1 MLSQLPS
8 YQALMKPVLI
18 ALKGGEL
25 LNIPQ
30 IYDRVVNELNLTE
43 ELANLRIPSGKATYI
58 RSRIGWS
65 KTYLVK
71 AKLIEQPK
79 RGHCVITQRGL
90 EALASNQEIN
100 NQYLNQ
106 FEEFNQFINFKMNS
120 DDIQTKIA
128 HSTSADNHYRINDSC
143 PNDADE
149 LPPLEQIE
157 NAFNSLN
164 NELADE
170 ILASILSASPKF
182 FEQLVVD
189 LMVAMGYGG
198 NRKDAGQATQ
208 YSNDGG
214 IDGIIK
220 EDKLGLEMIYLQAK
234 RYQASNTVG
243 RPDIQ
248 AFAGALDMHRAKKG
262 VFITTSRFSKE
273 AQDFVS
279 LIEKKIVLID
289 GKLLTDLML
298 EHGVGVAVK
307 EVYTV
312 KAIDTDYFL
321 ED

>member
-1 MLSQLPS
+1 MLEQPLNNIPS
-8 YQALMKPVLI
+8 YQSLMKPVLI
-18 ALKGGEL
+18 ALKDGDL

-30 IYDRVVNELNLTE
+30 IYERVVNELSLAE
-43 ELANLRIPSGKATYI
+43 ELVNLRIPSGRATYI

-79 RGHCVITQRGL
+79 RGHCIITQRGL
-90 EALASNQEIN
+90 DALGSNRLID

-106 FEEFNQFINFKMNS
+106 FSEFISFKMNS
-120 DDIQTKIA
+120 DDVTQVSSNAVAKEI
-128 HSTSADNHYRINDSC
+128 DSF
-143 PNDADE
+143 NE
-149 LPPLEQIE
+149 LPPLEQID
-157 NAFNSLN
+157 NAFQSLN
-164 NELADE
+164 ASLADE
-170 ILASILSASPKF
+170 VLEAILAASPKF

-198 NRKDAGQATQ
+198 SRKDAGQATQ
-208 YSNDGG
+208 YTQDGG

-289 GKLLTDLML
+289 GKQLTELMI
-298 EHGVGVAVK
+298 EHSLGV
-307 EVYTV
+307 TV
-312 KAIDTDYFL
+312 KQTYTIKAVDSDYFI

>member
-1 MLSQLPS
+1 MMLEQPLNNIPS
-8 YQALMKPVLI
+8 YQSLMKPVLI
-18 ALKGGEL
+18 ALKDGDL

-30 IYDRVVNELNLTE
+30 IYERVVNELSLAE
-43 ELANLRIPSGKATYI
+43 ELVNLRIPSGRATYI

-79 RGHCVITQRGL
+79 RGHCIITQRGL
-90 EALASNQEIN
+90 DALASNTQID

-106 FEEFNQFINFKMNS
+106 FSEFISFKMNS
-120 DDIQTKIA
+120 DDVTQVSSNAVAKEI
-128 HSTSADNHYRINDSC
+128 DSF
-143 PNDADE
+143 NE

-157 NAFNSLN
+157 NASKSLN
-164 NELADE
+164 SELADE
-170 ILASILSASPKF
+170 ILDLIISASPKF

-208 YSNDGG
+208 YTQDGG

-289 GKLLTDLML
+289 GKQLTELMI
-298 EHGVGVAVK
+298 EHSLGV
-307 EVYTV
+307 TV
-312 KAIDTDYFL
+312 KQTYTIKAVDSDYFI
-321 ED
+321 EE

>member
-1 MLSQLPS
+1 MILAQPLKNIPS
-8 YQALMKPVLI
+8 YQSLMQPMLN
-18 ALKGGEL
+18 ALKNGDL

-30 IYDRVVNELNLTE
+30 IYQRVITELGLTE
-43 ELANLRIPSGKATYI
+43 ALVNLRIPSGRATYI

-79 RGHCVITQRGL
+79 RGHCIITQRGL
-90 EALASNQEIN
+90 DALASHTQID

-106 FEEFNQFINFKMNS
+106 FSEFSEFINVKNNTS
-120 DDIQTKIA
+120 DVTGI
-128 HSTSADNHYRINDSC
+128 STNAVAKALNTFN
-143 PNDADE
+143 E

-157 NAFNSLN
+157 DAYTSLN
-164 NELADE
+164 DELADE
-170 ILASILSASPKF
+170 ILASILAASPKF

-198 NRKDAGQATQ
+198 SRKDAGQATQ
-208 YSNDGG
+208 YTQDGG

-220 EDKLGLEMIYLQAK
+220 IDKLGLEMIYLQAK

-289 GKLLTDLML
+289 GKQLTELMI
-298 EHGVGVAVK
+298 EHSLGV
-307 EVYTV
+307 TV
-312 KAIDTDYFL
+312 KQTYTIKAVDSDYFI
-321 ED
+321 EE